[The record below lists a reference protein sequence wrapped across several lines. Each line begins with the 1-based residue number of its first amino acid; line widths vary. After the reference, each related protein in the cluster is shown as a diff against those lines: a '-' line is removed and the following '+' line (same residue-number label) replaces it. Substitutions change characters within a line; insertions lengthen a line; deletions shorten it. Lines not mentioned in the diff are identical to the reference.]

1 MNNNQE
7 EVIEFLKPR
16 DAVRKRWGMYI
27 SSNDTA
33 SILLRECIDN
43 SMDEISAGFGDTILI
58 SNNLNGFCFV
68 ADYGRGIPISMSKDQ
83 PNRTQTDLAVTEL
96 HAGSK
101 FDSTDVSRVGQNGLG
116 LSITNFLSS
125 EFYILS
131 KITESNY
138 DKSIPKVKEIWEQA
152 GPRSKKDLFYIIGFN
167 QGIQIIET
175 AGKLKDLEKNIFKT
189 KGYISIPSGCSTITL
204 FRADPEIFESTEAEI
219 PIKNLSYFQLIQE
232 KFYKRKVNVVV
243 DGEIMQSLFKPY
255 QFEVLRTIVPKDVS
269 MNKQVGMYITFE
281 IDPTFGPKIETGSV
295 NGLEVNQGQHINIAE
310 TLFKTALKDYF
321 KIKHS
326 YLDNGLRMCVIT
338 LAGETVFDSQTKVRL
353 KQISKV
359 KQTDF
364 VEVAKDIQKVF
375 KKNQDYWENYVA
387 KLDQIAESFQNIGAI
402 EKVKKLISSNSG
414 VNFYRSKNDI
424 APGFVDATCPDRSRC
439 SLFIC
444 EGLSPGS
451 SLVNART
458 SNEIGVLPLRG
469 KILASQNKSAD
480 QIMDNREIYSIFS
493 AIRLGIDAENVT
505 KGCKTRE
512 EAWEAIK
519 KNSRYSKICIAVDPD
534 PDGYFIA
541 NSLLYMFSKFARF
554 MIDFGLIYLVE
565 VPVFIQT
572 INGIEN
578 YYYPSDP
585 VHPGTI
591 LPINMDLTKK
601 YTHIK
606 GLGSLTKSQVQM
618 AFYNPP
624 TRRLMQV
631 TSDNI
636 DRAMQLTENIIE
648 RKRFLYECGVLSN
661 PYNFKDII

>member
-1 MNNNQE
+1 MNNQE

-27 SSNDTA
+27 SSNENA

-43 SMDEISAGFGDTILI
+43 SMDEISAGYGDTILI
-58 SNNLNGFCFV
+58 STNLNGFCFV
-68 ADYGRGIPISMSKDQ
+68 ADYSRGIPIAMSKDN
-83 PNRTQTDLAVTEL
+83 PGRTQTDLAVTEL

-116 LSITNFLSS
+116 LSLCNFLSE

-131 KITESNY
+131 KITEQNY
-138 DKSIPKVKEIWEQA
+138 DRSIPIVKDVWEAA
-152 GPRSKKDLFYIIGFN
+152 GPRSKKDLFYLIGFK
-167 QGIQIIET
+167 QGNLMVET
-175 AGKLKDLEKNIFKT
+175 AGRLKDLEKNIFSGT
-189 KGYISIPSGCSTITL
+189 RGYISVPQGCSTITL
-204 FRADPEIFESTEAEI
+204 FKPDPEIFESTEAEI
-219 PIKNLSYFQLIQE
+219 PIRNLSYFQLIQE
-232 KFYKRKVNVVV
+232 KFYKRKVNIVV
-243 DGEIMQSLFKPY
+243 DGELMGNPFKPY
-255 QFEVLRTIVPKDVS
+255 QFEVIRTIVPKDTS
-269 MNKQVGMYITFE
+269 LNKQVGIYITFE
-281 IDPTFGPKIETGSV
+281 IDPTLGPKVETGSV
-295 NGLEVNQGQHINIAE
+295 NGLEVNQGQHVNIAE
-310 TLFKTALKDYF
+310 TLFKTALKDHY

-326 YLDNGLRMCVIT
+326 YLDNGLRMCVIV

-359 KQTDF
+359 KPTDF
-364 VEVAKDIQKVF
+364 VDVAKDIQKVF
-375 KKNQDYWENYVA
+375 KKNSDYWDDYVG
-387 KLDQIAESFQNIGAI
+387 KLDQIAASFQNIGAI

-414 VNFYRSKNDI
+414 VNFYRSKTDI

-451 SLVNART
+451 SLVNARV
-458 SNEIGVLPLRG
+458 SNEVGVLPLRG

-480 QIMDNREIYSIFS
+480 QIMDNREIFSIFS

-505 KGCKTRE
+505 KGCQTRE

-519 KNSRYSKICIAVDPD
+519 RNSRYSKICIAVDPD

-554 MIDFGLIYLVE
+554 MIDFGLVYLVE

-572 INGIEN
+572 ISGVEK
-578 YYYPSDP
+578 YFYPSDP

-591 LPINMDLTKK
+591 LPVGMDLTKK

-618 AFYNPP
+618 AFYNPG

-631 TSDNI
+631 TPDNI
-636 DRAMQLTENIIE
+636 DRAMKLTEDIIT
-648 RKRFLYECGVLSN
+648 RKKFLYECGVLSN
-661 PYNFKDII
+661 PYNFNDII